1 MRYKV
6 RKEVEYGCTIF
17 SVYNTE
23 TNTRVNYFATTEE
36 AQAFAERQE
45 GAALVYEQEQRRKA
59 DEMFPNSYTE
69 QEAELVA
76 SNID

>member
-1 MRYKV
+1 MKYEV

-17 SVYNTE
+17 SVYNTK

-36 AQAFAERQE
+36 AQAFADDRQ
-45 GAALVYEQEQRRKA
+45 KA
-59 DEMFPNSYTE
+59 DKMFPYSYTE

>member
-1 MRYKV
+1 MKYEV

-36 AQAFAERQE
+36 AQAFADD
-45 GAALVYEQEQRRKA
+45 RRKA

>member
-1 MRYKV
+1 MKYEV

-36 AQAFAERQE
+36 AQAFADDRQ
-45 GAALVYEQEQRRKA
+45 KA
-59 DEMFPNSYTE
+59 DEMFPNSHTE

>member
-1 MRYKV
+1 MKYEV

-36 AQAFAERQE
+36 AQAFADDRQ
-45 GAALVYEQEQRRKA
+45 KA
-59 DEMFPNSYTE
+59 DKMFPNSHTE
-69 QEAELVA
+69 YEAELVA

>member
-1 MRYKV
+1 MKYEV

-36 AQAFAERQE
+36 AQALADDRQKTDK
-45 GAALVYEQEQRRKA
+45 R
-59 DEMFPNSYTE
+59 FPYSYTE
-69 QEAELVA
+69 EEEELVG
-76 SNID
+76 SNIH

>member
-1 MRYKV
+1 MKYEV

-36 AQAFAERQE
+36 AQAFADVEETAR
-45 GAALVYEQEQRRKA
+45 GTNYKTNYLHLNYLA
-59 DEMFPNSYTE
+59 
-69 QEAELVA
+69 
-76 SNID
+76 I

>member
-1 MRYKV
+1 MKYEV

-36 AQAFAERQE
+36 AQSFADDRQ
-45 GAALVYEQEQRRKA
+45 KA
-59 DEMFPNSYTE
+59 DKMFPYSYTE
-69 QEAELVA
+69 QEAKLVA

>member
-1 MRYKV
+1 MNYEI
-6 RKEVEYGCTIF
+6 RKETECGWNIY

-36 AQAFAERQE
+36 AQAFADDRQ
-45 GAALVYEQEQRRKA
+45 KA
-59 DEMFPNSYTE
+59 DKMFPYSYTE

>member
-1 MRYKV
+1 MKYEV

-36 AQAFAERQE
+36 AQAFADDMQ
-45 GAALVYEQEQRRKA
+45 KA
-59 DEMFPNSYTE
+59 DKMFRYSYTE

>member
-1 MRYKV
+1 MKYEV

-36 AQAFAERQE
+36 AQAFADDRQ
-45 GAALVYEQEQRRKA
+45 KA

-69 QEAELVA
+69 YEAELVA

>member
-1 MRYKV
+1 MKYEV

-36 AQAFAERQE
+36 AQAFADDRQ
-45 GAALVYEQEQRRKA
+45 KA
-59 DEMFPNSYTE
+59 DKMFPNSYTE
-69 QEAELVA
+69 YEAELVA